1 MRRRTIIVL
10 AVTLMVVSL
19 TALFSY
25 IYISQFLK
33 QRIATAYDTAVL
45 LSNQLVYAATQSA
58 PDLASTPVDTNNPAA
73 VRAAMAE
80 YLQTDVNLN
89 NLLDSVVGNWPIVYD
104 AAVTD
109 VNGKALLHTNPDLIG
124 KPSPARPDFSI
135 LRDSGFR
142 QQLQLVFSP
151 AAVYEVRVPLQLNGE
166 PFGSIRVGV
175 STVFLKSEIRPRLNH
190 ALVLSLASVLLALVV
205 AAGLSHLAL
214 GPLETISRHLDSM
227 TAGQSDAVPDA
238 SRHDEYGLVTLKIA
252 HLGRKYRDTREIF
265 SALQDDVNKLMGNLQ
280 DGLMLFTGDS
290 RAALV
295 SASIERFLGRPHAD
309 IVGKKVDEIFQE
321 DSPLGAL
328 ILAAFRQRRPLVQ
341 QVQVNASKHIQVD
354 LKFVQ
359 ERGNSIAVL
368 TLRDTES
375 ARRIEEEIER
385 SRRLSASSRVT
396 RGVAH
401 EVKNP
406 INAIVL
412 HLQLLHN
419 KLQQVEPGTRKHVDI
434 IESEI
439 RRLDRVVQIL
449 VDFTRP
455 RDLRLEKADLRRL
468 VEDIILVA
476 QPQAEERRVT
486 ITQDLPAESL
496 PIEVDIDL
504 IKQAVLNVVING
516 IQAMPSGGP
525 LAIAVR
531 RDADAAVVEI
541 RDQGLGIPP
550 EVREKIFELYFTTKE
565 GGSGIGLAQTYQ
577 TLQWHHGSVEYET
590 AEGKGTT
597 FRLRLP
603 LAEISAD
610 EVRQIAAR
618 S

>member
-1 MRRRTIIVL
+1 
-10 AVTLMVVSL
+10 MVVSL

-25 IYISQFLK
+25 IYISQFLR

-73 VRAAMAE
+73 VRTAMAE

-104 AAVTD
+104 AAVAD

-142 QQLQLVFSP
+142 QQLRLVFSP

-190 ALVLSLASVLLALVV
+190 ALVLSFASVLLALVV

-227 TAGQSDAVPDA
+227 TAGQTEEVPDA
-238 SRHDEYGLVTLKIA
+238 SVHDEYGLVTLKIA
-252 HLGRKYRDTREIF
+252 HLGRKYRDTREIY

-290 RAALV
+290 RVALL
-295 SASIERFLGRPHAD
+295 SASVERFLARRHAD

-321 DSPLGAL
+321 SSPLGGL
-328 ILAAFRQRRPLVQ
+328 ILGAFRHRRPLVQ
-341 QVQVNASKHIQVD
+341 QDVQLNANKRIQVD

-359 ERGNSIAVL
+359 ERGTRIAVL

-385 SRRLSASSRVT
+385 SRRMSASSRVT

-419 KLQQVEPGTRKHVDI
+419 KLQQVDPGTRKHVDI

-455 RDLRLEKADLRRL
+455 RDLRLEKSDLRRL

-476 QPQAEERRVT
+476 QPQAEERHVT
-486 ITQDLPAESL
+486 IAQDIPAESL
-496 PIEVDIDL
+496 RIEVDIDL

-516 IQAMPSGGP
+516 IQAMPSGG
-525 LAIAVR
+525 LLSIAVR
-531 RDADAAVVEI
+531 RDSDAAVVEI
-541 RDQGLGIPP
+541 RDQGPGIPAD
-550 EVREKIFELYFTTKE
+550 VREKIFELYFTTKE

-577 TLQWHHGSVEYET
+577 TLQWHHGSVEFET
-590 AEGKGTT
+590 AEGKGTV

-603 LAEISAD
+603 LTEVSAD